1 MNMKAHLQ
9 SRNGWWALGVA
20 VAVGVGA
27 GVGAGVGGCFG
38 GGGDDNNN
46 NGDAS
51 ATEVPDSAGATS
63 AAFTSYIQGLDKSD
77 ETSEPLKIK
86 GSFTTP
92 ADDDT
97 ADPVPL
103 T

>member
-1 MNMKAHLQ
+1 MKAHPQ
-9 SRNGWWALGVA
+9 SRIGWWTLGVA
-20 VAVGVGA
+20 LAV

-38 GGGDDNNN
+38 GGSDDDNA
-46 NGDAS
+46 GAS
-51 ATEVPDSAGATS
+51 ATEVPDSAGATA

-77 ETSEPLKIK
+77 ETSEPLLIK

-97 ADPVPL
+97 GDPIPL